1 MYFTYNCP
9 THALDTPYSCDIE
22 KCITLHAIYN
32 QTEIPEEIQNNM
44 GTCIAQCCACIDACP
59 KNSKLAYQTEVNV
72 SEDLVYPEIAPLV
85 NMTEETFQEKY
96 GGSFLEFVM
105 TDKKY
110 LQRNA
115 AIAIGNYGDPNYAP
129 TLEHILVTQ
138 SEEVI
143 RTAAERSLVILKA
156 TKEL

>member
-1 MYFTYNCP
+1 
-9 THALDTPYSCDIE
+9 
-22 KCITLHAIYN
+22 
-32 QTEIPEEIQNNM
+32 M

-59 KNSKLAYQTEVNV
+59 KNSKLTFQTEVNV
-72 SEDLVYPEIAPLV
+72 PEDLVYPEIAPLV

-115 AIAIGNYGDPNYAP
+115 AIAIGNYGNPGYAP
-129 TLEHILVTQ
+129 ILNKALETQ
-138 SEEVI
+138 SEEVV
-143 RTAAERSLVILKA
+143 RTAAARSLEKLKV
-156 TKEL
+156 